1 MARETTAPTGG
12 GFRPVHHPA
21 GLDDALRIAVEE
33 VWAGRWMAMRDLLDR
48 TGADWALRTA
58 RTQVL
63 GAVAAG
69 STIVEA
75 WAAEE
80 GHSVD
85 ARVMWARVVVQR
97 AQRAHRQRHPEAVH
111 LEHQAREACRLAVEA
126 APGDPVPWICLLTL
140 ASLDERQE
148 RPEHQLQPWEIMLP
162 PGPWGLL
169 SRIWERDQCNRE
181 AFHRMLQFFQSCTTG
196 AAASVSAVDFA
207 RWVASWAP
215 AGSAL
220 LALPLFAYADLHRR
234 QAADPRG
241 RAGRTRCC
249 ARSGRWTRSVPRP
262 CAPTRAGS
270 PPGAAAGRRRCPWP
284 TCRTWPSRCGRP
296 GITRRRRRCS
306 RPWARTRPSSRGRRS
321 PTTRAGRT
329 WRPRSSCGRGGTAWA
344 RDGRTRTGAGE

>member
-1 MARETTAPTGG
+1 MARETTAPAGG

-33 VWAGRWMAMRDLLDR
+33 VWAGRWMAMRDLLER

-181 AFHRMLQFFQSCTTG
+181 AFHRMLQFFQACTTG

-241 RAGRTRCC
+241 QGRSDALLRSQWSVDPIRSETLRAYRGWFATRGHGGPAPLSVADLSHLAFAMWS
-249 ARSGRWTRSVPRP
+249 ARHYAEAAEVF
-262 CAPTRAGS
+262 AAM
-270 PPGAAAGRRRCPWP
+270 GAHTAVQPWASF
-284 TCRTWPSRCGRP
+284 TADPSRPDLATEEFLRA
-296 GITRRRRRCS
+296 RRHCM
-306 RPWARTRPSSRGRRS
+306 
-321 PTTRAGRT
+321 
-329 WRPRSSCGRGGTAWA
+329 
-344 RDGRTRTGAGE
+344 GA